1 MEGATG
7 SPVPDLLVLPE
18 QPRKLA
24 APDRLDTGNEVA
36 TLEAAL
42 AEIVLHDEHPDA
54 LGDQLGDVLVDP
66 RWPGLA
72 SLSEGEAGGVLT
84 LHRVVDGVPPEQ
96 HVELRPGALER
107 VGQPDD
113 RVVLLLERGP
123 VGGGDDA
130 QGLLRHRPRLTAWG

>member
-1 MEGATG
+1 MGATG
-7 SPVPDLLVLPE
+7 SPVPDLVVLSE
-18 QPRKLA
+18 QSREPA
-24 APDRLDTGNEVA
+24 ARDRLDARDEIA
-36 TLEAAL
+36 ALEAAL
-42 AEIVLHDEHPDA
+42 TEVFLDDVDLDA
-54 LGDQLGDVLVDP
+54 FGDQLGDVLVDP
-66 RWPGLA
+66 GRPGLP
-72 SLSEGEAGGVLT
+72 SLPEGEAGGVLT
-84 LHRVVDGVPPEQ
+84 LHRVVDRVPPEQ